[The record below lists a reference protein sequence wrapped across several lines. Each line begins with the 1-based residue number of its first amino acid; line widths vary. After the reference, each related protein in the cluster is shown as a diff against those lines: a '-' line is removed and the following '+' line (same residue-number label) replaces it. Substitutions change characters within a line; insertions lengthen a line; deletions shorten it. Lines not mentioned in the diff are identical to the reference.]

1 MQSIATRVRARARA
15 AVLATAGLC
24 GAAAQAAGTPDPGDY
39 APAPAGAT
47 VVAAYAQQARGS
59 RNYTNGQRDADD
71 LGLKLDI
78 GVLRAMHYFQVA
90 GMPADLELIL
100 PMARQRV
107 SSIGYRESGLGN
119 LALGATIWPYSDEAS
134 GRHWGIATY
143 LSMPTGQ
150 KRDQGL
156 AVSENRYAWDIETG
170 YIVPLGKSWSLDFI
184 GQAEFYGNERATSA
198 RRRPMLRGFVHLS
211 YQLGEHG
218 KLAFSVRQTAGMKE
232 TLGGATLMG
241 ARRDTNLMLTWQQ
254 WLGEA
259 TQLQVQYQHDV
270 RVRNGT
276 PLHGVQLRLV
286 QLF

>member
-1 MQSIATRVRARARA
+1 MRITSVLAALGLFSA
-15 AVLATAGLC
+15 AV
-24 GAAAQAAGTPDPGDY
+24 QAAGTPDPGDY
-39 APAPAGAT
+39 APAPAGST
-47 VVAAYAQQARGS
+47 VLAVYAQQARGS
-59 RNYTNGQRDADD
+59 QTYANGGKTSSG
-71 LGLKLDI
+71 LGLKLDLGI
-78 GVLRAMHYFQVA
+78 LRGMHYFQVA
-90 GMPADLELIL
+90 GMPADVEIIV
-100 PMARQRV
+100 PSARQRI
-107 SSIGYRESGLGN
+107 SSLGYRESGLGN

-170 YIVPLGKSWSLDFI
+170 YIVPLGKSWSLDLI
-184 GQAEFYGNERATSA
+184 GQAEFYGNDRFTSVK
-198 RRRPMLRGFVHLS
+198 RRPMLRGFVHLS
-211 YQLGEHG
+211 YHLNAQTR
-218 KLAFSVRQTAGMKE
+218 LAFSVRQTAGMKE
-232 TLGGATLMG
+232 TLGGATVMG
-241 ARRDTNLMLTWQQ
+241 ARQDTNLMLTWQQ

-259 TQLQVQYQHDV
+259 TQLQAQYQHDV